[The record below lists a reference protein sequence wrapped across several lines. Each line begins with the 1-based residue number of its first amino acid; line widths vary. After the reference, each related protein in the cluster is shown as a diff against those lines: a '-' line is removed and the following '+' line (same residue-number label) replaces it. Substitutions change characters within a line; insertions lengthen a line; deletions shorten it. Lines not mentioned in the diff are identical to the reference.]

1 MCVSYC
7 VWAGYIGNVIRGI
20 FSWLK
25 NQRQLDMR
33 QIFFVLQ
40 QTRLSFLLNSSIL
53 IHNLAI
59 QTNGNEKTS
68 NLNIL
73 RGEAPI
79 LHSVLVDLLN
89 QRLEVLNHLGL
100 TI

>member
-1 MCVSYC
+1 MGFTYC

-40 QTRLSFLLNSSIL
+40 QTRLSFLLNSSI
-53 IHNLAI
+53 IKHNLAI

-79 LHSVLVDLLN
+79 LHPVLVDLLN